1 MQYLITLW
9 GEFFS
14 ILLLC
19 KFRFVKLNNY
29 ALVKDILCPLRFAG
43 KSSAASSL
51 FGKSLTGILPS
62 ASPPRQTSFGKFELF
77 TKYPKKTSIKE
88 VFLGSYYV
96 NLALC
101 CKINFVSVKVLVTFV
116 LYAGAALQINKFFSP
131 YNKTLRWEGFVVWC
145 TRVDELLNSIV
156 DETSD
161 INGWK
166 NEY

>member
-1 MQYLITLW
+1 M
-9 GEFFS
+9 
-14 ILLLC
+14 
-19 KFRFVKLNNY
+19 
-29 ALVKDILCPLRFAG
+29 
-43 KSSAASSL
+43 
-51 FGKSLTGILPS
+51 
-62 ASPPRQTSFGKFELF
+62 
-77 TKYPKKTSIKE
+77 
-88 VFLGSYYV
+88 SYYV